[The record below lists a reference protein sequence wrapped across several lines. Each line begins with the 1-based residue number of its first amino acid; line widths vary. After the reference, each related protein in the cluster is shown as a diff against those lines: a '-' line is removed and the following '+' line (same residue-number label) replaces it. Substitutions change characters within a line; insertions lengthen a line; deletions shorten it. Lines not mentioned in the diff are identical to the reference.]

1 MNDGIYEISTYI
13 ECRTTYIEK
22 VRAIDALISAF
33 ELKLVEVGDSIVYDE
48 YEMNDGQ
55 MKVRTKYR
63 NSKDVLAG
71 IDGLEKLKQRYLNR
85 VNGRTTILRS
95 GKF

>member
-1 MNDGIYEISTYI
+1 MNDGIYEISTYLECHKTLVDKIKAI
-13 ECRTTYIEK
+13 E
-22 VRAIDALISAF
+22 ALISAF
-33 ELKLVEVGDSIVYDE
+33 ELKLLDVGDSIVYDD

-71 IDGLEKLKQRYLNR
+71 INGLEQLKQRYLNR